1 MTKPEVKAILQ
12 EIAYYEKCA
21 EEEMSVAEQATDEAV
36 KANHYQEA
44 KLNSC
49 SATALNSLLNS
60 FIENGWVDG
69 ELVEQVEKSLD

>member
-1 MTKPEVKAILQ
+1 MTKREVKAILK

-21 EEEMSVAEQATDEAV
+21 KDELSEAEQTTDEDA
-36 KANHYQEA
+36 KANHYREA

-69 ELVEQVEKSLD
+69 ELLEQVEKSLD